1 MGTNPS
7 TVTTSTNL
15 NTAMIA
21 ITNPMADTLTILHLP
36 TEQITLS
43 TCHKV
48 TVDTTSM
55 EVETTSTV
63 VDTNN
68 TVVETNNMVVDTN
81 NTVVETKNTV
91 VKTNNTVVDTNNMVV
106 ETAIT
111 NVFTNEIT

>member
-48 TVDTTSM
+48 TVDTTGM
-55 EVETTSTV
+55 E
-63 VDTNN
+63 
-68 TVVETNNMVVDTN
+68 VETNNMEVDTN

-111 NVFTNEIT
+111 NVFTNEIIFAPNSNEL